1 MPGGC
6 VYMSWLS
13 EVADGVATVP
23 GELPDQMH
31 VDAAQR
37 PTQAGM
43 RHRVVEDEAGL
54 DLPRSVA
61 RHSVFRDDVCD
72 GLLRA
77 DLLRSRRLRTNRHRS
92 VHAAAAPDKAETSAA
107 QQQRR
112 VLTSR

>member
-13 EVADGVATVP
+13 EVADGVATVS

-54 DLPRSVA
+54 DQPRSVA
-61 RHSVFRDDVCD
+61 RHSVFCDDICD

-77 DLLRSRRLRTNRHRS
+77 ELPNLAVSERIATDPFMRQPRRTRLKPVPLNS
-92 VHAAAAPDKAETSAA
+92 SGVL
-107 QQQRR
+107 
-112 VLTSR
+112 LTSR